1 MGGLK
6 HQKEKRSMVNFAG
19 LDVSVKETS
28 VCIVDDAGEIVRVL
42 LALTLAA
49 LETFLSGDN
58 SLSALEAAMAT
69 GGSTKFKPG
78 PTK

>member
-6 HQKEKRSMVNFAG
+6 HQKEKRSIAG
-19 LDVSVKETS
+19 PDVSVKETS
-28 VCIVDDAGEIVRVL
+28 VCIVDDARKIVRVL

-49 LETFLSGDN
+49 LETFLSGDK